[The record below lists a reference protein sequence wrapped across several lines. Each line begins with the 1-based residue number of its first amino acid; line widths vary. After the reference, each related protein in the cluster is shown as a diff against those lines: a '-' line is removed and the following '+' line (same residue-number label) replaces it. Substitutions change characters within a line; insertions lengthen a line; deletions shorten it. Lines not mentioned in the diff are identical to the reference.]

1 MVGRRSEE
9 RCGGAVS
16 KLDKIPKVPP
26 AAIRAYGEMLEYR
39 LMVVAA
45 VAASVLSRS
54 GPPAPVPVA
63 LASPTQDDVD
73 AGRVIVHGAIA
84 LSFGLPWPPVAQ
96 PQEPVAEQPQ
106 EPVAEQPQVLAA
118 LNVTAAVGQAVT
130 SK

>member
-1 MVGRRSEE
+1 M
-9 RCGGAVS
+9 S
-16 KLDKIPKVPP
+16 KPVKIPKVPP

-45 VAASVLSRS
+45 VAARVLSRS
-54 GPPAPVPVA
+54 GPPAPPFA
-63 LASPTQDDVD
+63 LASPTRDEVD
-73 AGRVIVHGAIA
+73 AGRVIVRGAIA
-84 LSFGLPWPPVAQ
+84 LAFGLPWPWPPVA
-96 PQEPVAEQPQ
+96 AQ